1 MKAGNEHRVPLS
13 DRALAILKEL
23 HRVRTSGFAFPG
35 FKRGLPLSNMA
46 LEAVLR
52 RAKIDVTTH
61 GFRSS
66 FRDWAGDHTA
76 FARDVVEAALSH
88 AIRDI
93 EEVKKAIQF
102 DPKTCLWTIIGDA
115 EVVQRSAA
123 RSTVIKAL
131 EEANGEPL
139 GAQQIAAATGMKPAN
154 VRQLLATMKREDLIT
169 ATSTY
174 GKYVIAGA
182 RTERPEV

>member
-1 MKAGNEHRVPLS
+1 MIIWREGNGVLLAG
-13 DRALAILKEL
+13 K
-23 HRVRTSGFAFPG
+23 G
-35 FKRGLPLSNMA
+35 
-46 LEAVLR
+46 
-52 RAKIDVTTH
+52 
-61 GFRSS
+61 
-66 FRDWAGDHTA
+66 
-76 FARDVVEAALSH
+76 
-88 AIRDI
+88 RDI

-154 VRQLLATMKREDLIT
+154 VRQLLATMKREGLIT

-182 RTERPEV
+182 KARAAGSVVV